1 MKDNCIPLKHT
12 LRKKTPIFWLVASLR
27 NWLRQCYFLSMHE
40 LTNQHSVGRKNC
52 TVLVSMCV
60 SKKVTQVGQLFSL
73 LTALKKLIKSRKCE
87 EFCVS
92 PSFWFCA
99 ENEPPASGNSLVVRG
114 VLPGIIILFWTKYV
128 IPRQIKRKISDLAEA
143 IGTLAARGKKKTVI
157 MSFRKDSSVFT
168 AARTVGAVRAW
179 LHAFDQQNSDWT
191 SSEPYR
197 NSCLPSQGI
206 EIVLKS
212 ISIIRTLLR
221 TMTTRLAVSQSPRS
235 LQIPGMEVMVGR
247 ETSCGL
253 EDKPLNVSEAQ
264 GFLLPPNMRE
274 AFPDADLEWAD
285 YQVKYNM
292 LLSFLSLS
300 DFIAYCLFF
309 SL

>member
-1 MKDNCIPLKHT
+1 
-12 LRKKTPIFWLVASLR
+12 
-27 NWLRQCYFLSMHE
+27 
-40 LTNQHSVGRKNC
+40 
-52 TVLVSMCV
+52 
-60 SKKVTQVGQLFSL
+60 
-73 LTALKKLIKSRKCE
+73 
-87 EFCVS
+87 
-92 PSFWFCA
+92 
-99 ENEPPASGNSLVVRG
+99 
-114 VLPGIIILFWTKYV
+114 
-128 IPRQIKRKISDLAEA
+128 
-143 IGTLAARGKKKTVI
+143 
-157 MSFRKDSSVFT
+157 
-168 AARTVGAVRAW
+168 
-179 LHAFDQQNSDWT
+179 
-191 SSEPYR
+191 
-197 NSCLPSQGI
+197 
-206 EIVLKS
+206 
-212 ISIIRTLLR
+212 
-221 TMTTRLAVSQSPRS
+221 MTTRLAVSQSPRS